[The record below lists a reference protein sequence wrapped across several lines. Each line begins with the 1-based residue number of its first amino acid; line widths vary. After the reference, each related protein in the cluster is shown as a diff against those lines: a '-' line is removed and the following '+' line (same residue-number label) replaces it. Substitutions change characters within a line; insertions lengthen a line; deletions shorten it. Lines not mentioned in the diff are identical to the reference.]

1 MKRVLV
7 VGANGPTGMFVAKA
21 LVKAGYAVTGT
32 YRTQRPKD
40 QDLNAMEWVSFDC
53 GNSSLPKLKG
63 GFDALVSCVH
73 LEFAPV
79 LLKWMTALTVP
90 KGVFFSST
98 RILSSVPDP
107 VIPKLMSCEKA
118 IQESG
123 IHFTILRPTMI
134 YGHASD
140 RNLYPML
147 QSLKNKSWMFLPD
160 GGRKLM
166 QPVHVEDV
174 ATAAVQA
181 LTIQNSSSQTL
192 SLAGPNPLQLSEVV
206 QQLASLHNKTLRIIP
221 VPLGG
226 VEFLVRYAP
235 KKILPPNV
243 NRESVARLRENVVVD
258 ISPATQELGY
268 SPRPFAEGIES
279 YRPLLTK

>member
-7 VGANGPTGMFVAKA
+7 VGANGPTGKFVAKA
-21 LVKAGYAVTGT
+21 LLKSRYAVTGT
-32 YRTQRPKD
+32 YRNQLPTD
-40 QDLNAMEWVSFDC
+40 SDLNAIEWVPFDC
-53 GNSSLPKLKG
+53 GSTASPQLKG

-73 LEFAPV
+73 LEFAPA
-79 LLKWMTALTVP
+79 LLSWMKEISVP
-90 KGVFFSST
+90 TGVFFSST

-123 IHFTILRPTMI
+123 INFTILRPTMI
-134 YGHASD
+134 YGHDGD

-160 GGRKLM
+160 GGKKLM
-166 QPVHVEDV
+166 QPMHVEDV
-174 ATAAVQA
+174 AAAVVQA
-181 LTIQNSSSQTL
+181 LIYQETKGRTL
-192 SLAGPNPLQLSEVV
+192 ALAGPNPIQLSEVIK
-206 QQLASLHNKTLRIIP
+206 QLASLHTKAIRIIP

-226 VEFLVRYAP
+226 VEFLVQYAP
-235 KKILPPNV
+235 KKLLPPNV

-258 ISPATQELGY
+258 ISPAREQLGY
-268 SPRPFAEGIES
+268 SPRPFAEGIEC